1 MLSMPGVSPLATCAL
16 PVGDCYLLRS
26 TYLLTY
32 TTSPA
37 SSSSRHRPN
46 SKHAKQDSS
55 TSKPTAPPQL
65 TPQPPKEAPASSSP
79 TTPLRRA
86 RANPSTPRSPEF
98 DARVATSAYRRDD
111 GRLVTVDTL
120 LDGEPL
126 RIASIYAPVDHTE
139 RAQFY
144 TDIKPQLN
152 DATIIGAGRVVLR
165 EGGCDLGVVSFL
177 VGFAGAGWRVLGVG
191 GVGPV
196 AVHELFDPL
205 CRVLGCPLAVE
216 GGRVDIVFPAVLVGF
231 LFEHVVIEGASGA

>member
-55 TSKPTAPPQL
+55 IYVQANRPTSTY
-65 TPQPPKEAPASSSP
+65 TS
-79 TTPLRRA
+79 TTKGGAGLVIPHDSIETRPGESIDA
-86 RANPSTPRSPEF
+86 AI
-98 DARVATSAYRRDD
+98 ARVATSAYRRDD

-152 DATIIGAGRVVLR
+152 DATIIGAG
-165 EGGCDLGVVSFL
+165 
-177 VGFAGAGWRVLGVG
+177 GA
-191 GVGPV
+191 
-196 AVHELFDPL
+196 
-205 CRVLGCPLAVE
+205 
-216 GGRVDIVFPAVLVGF
+216 
-231 LFEHVVIEGASGA
+231 